1 MDSGLFPAQIAITHV
16 VQHQHRFTIELGP
29 SITAGL
35 GRGLRNTLIALAL
48 IKCSFDLLQAVIN
61 RPARSPSTK

>member
-1 MDSGLFPAQIAITHV
+1 LV
-16 VQHQHRFTIELGP
+16 
-29 SITAGL
+29 
-35 GRGLRNTLIALAL
+35 L